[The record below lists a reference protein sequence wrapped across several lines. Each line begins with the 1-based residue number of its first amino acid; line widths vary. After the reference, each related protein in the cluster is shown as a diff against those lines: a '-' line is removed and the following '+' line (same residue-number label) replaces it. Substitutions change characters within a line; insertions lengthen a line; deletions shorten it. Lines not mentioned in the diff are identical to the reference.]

1 MALDGM
7 SEFREFIVFARH
19 LNVTKAA
26 AELHVSP
33 STLSRHL
40 QALERQIGMPLFRR
54 SGASLALTP
63 VGSLVLKTASTL
75 VSEYDLLIKHVE
87 HYKRD
92 ASYVVRVSY
101 ALDDRTMIDA
111 VSLAKLQ
118 LRQTYGGFNV
128 QPVWFRDR
136 SARDAL
142 LNGEVDVFVDY
153 NLNAGDAAGD
163 GRLVFVPLMEDSMVL
178 ALPRGAMPEG
188 PVHVNQVCRRYI
200 PRPSASTDNFFDRVA
215 SLFEGCDQIPA
226 VRFID
231 AATMDEFFMH
241 TLAEDEMWLFS
252 RRHFFN
258 YSSIIPLSYRASCE
272 IHELTG
278 CDTSYRRCAV
288 YLEDNPNRLVPLF
301 VEQLSKS
308 DPAAVQGAL

>member
-40 QALERQIGMPLFRR
+40 QALEHQIGMPLFQRG
-54 SGASLALTP
+54 GASLTLTP

-75 VSEYDLLIKHVE
+75 VSEYDLLIKRVE
-87 HYKRD
+87 RYKRD

-101 ALDDRTMIDA
+101 ALDDRTVIDA
-111 VSLAKLQ
+111 VSLAKMRLK
-118 LRQTYGGFNV
+118 QTYGGFNV
-128 QPVWFRDR
+128 QPVWFRDC

-142 LNGEVDVFVDY
+142 LNGEVDVLVDY
-153 NLNAGDAAGD
+153 NLNAGDGAVGD
-163 GRLVFVPLMEDSMVL
+163 SGLVFVPLMEDDLVL

-188 PVHVNQVCRRYI
+188 PVHPSQVCRRYI
-200 PRPSASTDNFFDRVA
+200 PRPSASNDNFFDRVT

-241 TLAEDEMWLFS
+241 ALAEDEMWLFS

-278 CDTSYRRCAV
+278 CDTSYRRYAV
-288 YLEDNPNRLVPLF
+288 YLADNPNRLVPLF
-301 VEQLSKS
+301 VKELAKS
-308 DPAAVQGAL
+308 DPALA